1 MRSIR
6 FGFVTIAICALVA
19 LAAAIQAVSWD
30 RRVAKLAVRQAEIS
44 DQILE
49 LRNAMAALVDM
60 ETEQRG
66 YLLAG
71 DEDYL
76 RPFEARR
83 RDLDLALSRL
93 RGRLQGDRASLDKAD
108 AIIKIA
114 GRRRDNLARN
124 IELAKSGRRDA
135 ALASVKSGEGK
146 RLMDA
151 FDDATSSLLF
161 DLRDGRAALAATET
175 RKFRDLSQL
184 GAIAAVL
191 LILMTATA
199 IYWLSASIRR
209 INELQLRR
217 EREAM
222 HDART
227 SLPNRRYLNE
237 WLRMALAGAQRGGKR
252 LVLLYLDLDG
262 FKGVNDRLGHEAGDR
277 VLQVTAERLRRT
289 MRASDFVARLG
300 GDEFVAVLPDAPG
313 DSELQALV
321 DRLSLTLAQPPIA
334 EMSEGE
340 VSASI
345 GIACH
350 PQHGGDPEGLLRAAD
365 QAMYS
370 VKQRRR
376 EQLRHAAGPIAEPA
390 ASS

>member
-1 MRSIR
+1 MRSRR
-6 FGFVTIAICALVA
+6 FGFVTIGICALIA
-19 LAAAIQAVSWD
+19 LAAAIQVVSWD
-30 RRVAKLAVRQAEIS
+30 RRVAKLAARQGEIS

-49 LRNAMAALVDM
+49 LRNVMAALVDM

-71 DEDYL
+71 DDDYL

-93 RGRLQGDRASLDKAD
+93 RLKGDRARLDKAD
-108 AIIKIA
+108 SITRIA
-114 GRRRDNLARN
+114 GRRADNLLRN
-124 IELAKSGRRDA
+124 IALAKSGQRDA
-135 ALASVKSGEGK
+135 ALTSVKAGEGK

-151 FDDATSSLLF
+151 FDDATASLLF
-161 DLRDGRAALAATET
+161 DLRGGRAGLAAAET
-175 RKFRDLSQL
+175 RKFRELSRL

-209 INELQLRR
+209 INELQRRR
-217 EREAM
+217 EQEAM
-222 HDART
+222 HDALT

-237 WLRMALAGAQRGGKR
+237 WLRMALAAAQRGGKR
-252 LVLLYLDLDG
+252 LVLLYFDLDG
-262 FKGVNDRLGHEAGDR
+262 FKGVNDRFGHEAGDR
-277 VLQVTAERLRRT
+277 VLQVTAQRLRGTLRT
-289 MRASDFVARLG
+289 SDFVARLG
-300 GDEFVAVLPDAPG
+300 GDEFIAVLPDAPG
-313 DSELQALV
+313 ESELQALV

-334 EMSEGE
+334 EMKEGE

-350 PQHGGDPEGLLRAAD
+350 PQDGADPEALLRAAD
-365 QAMYS
+365 RAMYS

-376 EQLRHAAGPIAEPA
+376 RGSRDPAGLIPEPA
-390 ASS
+390 AS